1 MNEWGMNTH
10 IVIARFLG
18 SSWLARLLCL
28 WWRKGASGY
37 LLRLRGLRQQTHKV
51 RQILLRRDGAALAG
65 QAGIALGLLRGLKAE
80 GGKPDL
86 SHALQ
91 AAHKLQL

>member
-1 MNEWGMNTH
+1 MNTH

-28 WWRKGASGY
+28 RWRKGASGY

-80 GGKPDL
+80 GGKSDL
-86 SHALQ
+86 NNALQ
-91 AAHKLQL
+91 VAHKLQL